1 MGKYSTCY
9 DGESVSTMNKSL
21 VLFGWVVSILGCN
34 VISPNR
40 MEPTAVLPT
49 IPPTPT
55 TDIAVVVPT
64 PSVTLSASETPIFLP
79 TNTALPPTQTPLPTA
94 TAGPYEHLIQPNQTL
109 MEIVQLYGHRDLAVF
124 NEVIRIN
131 DNVYSADLLPA
142 AGTMILIPFP
152 TLTPTIERIS
162 ESGKNIATTPIDAQA
177 SALTTQAH
185 IVREGET
192 MVDIAEQYR
201 TTLEILS
208 QLNSPRIPF
217 FGCNFE
223 VLSGGED
230 CVISLQIGQEVFV
243 PAPTPT
249 PTLSP
254 TPSGSETATP
264 RPTPSAPKVIAPLIG
279 SIANTPSVA
288 LQWSYSLGLG
298 ENEVYL
304 IQLQDT
310 TSGNTVASVTQDT
323 RFIISADFMGDG
335 QVHDIQWSVAV
346 ARQNNDGR
354 YETIGAIQSSAFK
367 WQG

>member
-1 MGKYSTCY
+1 
-9 DGESVSTMNKSL
+9 MNKPSAL
-21 VLFGWVVSILGCN
+21 LILIVSMLGCN
-34 VISPNR
+34 VITPTR
-40 MEPTAVLPT
+40 IEPTVLPSPTQTPTTEIAIVLPT
-49 IPPTPT
+49 PSLIPSATATPVFIPTY
-55 TDIAVVVPT
+55 
-64 PSVTLSASETPIFLP
+64 
-79 TNTALPPTQTPLPTA
+79 TALPPTATPLPTH
-94 TAGPYEHLIQPNQTL
+94 TPGPYEHLIQPNQTL

-142 AGTMILIPFP
+142 PGTTILIPFP
-152 TLTPTIERIS
+152 TFTPTVERIDNNGQS
-162 ESGKNIATTPIDAQA
+162 IATTPIDAQA
-177 SALTTQAH
+177 GALTTQAH

-223 VLSGGED
+223 LLSGGAD

-254 TPSGSETATP
+254 TPSGLETATP
-264 RPTPSAPKVIAPLIG
+264 QPTPSAPKVIAPLLG
-279 SIANTPSVA
+279 SIANTSTVA
-288 LQWSYSLGLG
+288 LQWSYSLGLREG
-298 ENEVYL
+298 EVYL
-304 IQLQDT
+304 IQLQDMT
-310 TSGNTVASVTQDT
+310 NGNTVASVTRDT
-323 RFIISADFMGDG
+323 RFIVSADFMGDG
-335 QVHDIQWSVAV
+335 QLHDIQWSVAI
-346 ARQNNDGR
+346 ARQSSDGR
-354 YETIGAIQSSAFK
+354 YETIGAIQASGFK

>member
-1 MGKYSTCY
+1 M
-9 DGESVSTMNKSL
+9 STMNKSIIL
-21 VLFGWVVSILGCN
+21 IGLAVLSLGCSVVSP
-34 VISPNR
+34 VIVP
-40 MEPTAVLPT
+40 PTATELVAPMPT
-49 IPPTPT
+49 ATMNVMPTASPTAIPTQP
-55 TDIAVVVPT
+55 
-64 PSVTLSASETPIFLP
+64 PIFLP
-79 TNTALPPTQTPLPTA
+79 TDTALPPTQTPLPTA
-94 TAGPYEHLIQPNQTL
+94 TPGPYEHLIQPNQTL

-124 NEVIRIN
+124 DEVIRLN

-142 AGTMILIPFP
+142 AGTTILIPYP
-152 TLTPTIERIS
+152 TLTPTVERTGEDGQS
-162 ESGKNIATTPIDAQA
+162 LATTPIDVQA

-223 VLSGGED
+223 VLSGGAD

-254 TPSGSETATP
+254 TPSGLETATP
-264 RPTPSAPKVIAPLIG
+264 LPTPFAPHVIAPVKG
-279 SIANTPSVA
+279 SILNTPTVA
-288 LQWSYSLGLG
+288 LQWSHSIGLG
-298 ENEVYL
+298 INEIYL
-304 IQLQDT
+304 VQLQDT
-310 TSGNTVASVTQDT
+310 TNSNTSASVTRDT
-323 RFIISADFMGDG
+323 RLVVSADFMGDG
-335 QVHDIQWSVAV
+335 QLHDIQWSVAI
-346 ARQNNDGR
+346 ARRNSDGR
-354 YETIGAIQSSAFK
+354 YETIGAIQISTFK

>member
-1 MGKYSTCY
+1 
-9 DGESVSTMNKSL
+9 MNKSIILIGL
-21 VLFGWVVSILGCN
+21 VVLTFGCN
-34 VISPNR
+34 VVSPVAIVPTVVNSVT
-40 MEPTAVLPT
+40 PTATATHTPLPT
-49 IPPTPT
+49 TSPTFAPT
-55 TDIAVVVPT
+55 
-64 PSVTLSASETPIFLP
+64 ETSIFLP
-79 TNTALPPTQTPLPTA
+79 TNTALPPTATPLPTA
-94 TAGPYEHLIQPNQTL
+94 TPGPYEHLIQPNQTL

-142 AGTMILIPFP
+142 AGTTILIPYP
-152 TLTPTIERIS
+152 TLTPTVERIVEDGQS
-162 ESGKNIATTPIDAQA
+162 IATTPIDVQA
-177 SALTTQAH
+177 NALTTQAH

-223 VLSGGED
+223 LLSGGAD

-254 TPSGSETATP
+254 TPSGLETATP
-264 RPTPSAPKVIAPLIG
+264 LPTPFAPSVIAPVIG
-279 SIANTPSVA
+279 SIVNTPTLA
-288 LQWSYSLGLG
+288 LQWSHSLGLG
-298 ENEVYL
+298 MDEIYL
-304 IQLQDT
+304 VQLQDT
-310 TSGNTVASVTQDT
+310 TTGETSASVTRDT
-323 RFIISADFMGDG
+323 RLVVSADFMGDG
-335 QVHDIQWSVAV
+335 QLHDIQWSVAI
-346 ARQNNDGR
+346 ARRNSDGR
-354 YETIGAIQSSAFK
+354 YETIGATQISVFK